1 MTLEV
6 DMNCLRNRLKTL
18 LVVHLERVDL
28 HLDFFQLASRL
39 LALLG
44 GDELH

>member
-1 MTLEV
+1 MALEV
-6 DMNCLRNRLKTL
+6 DMHWLRNRLKTL
-18 LVVHLERVDL
+18 LLEHLEQVDL